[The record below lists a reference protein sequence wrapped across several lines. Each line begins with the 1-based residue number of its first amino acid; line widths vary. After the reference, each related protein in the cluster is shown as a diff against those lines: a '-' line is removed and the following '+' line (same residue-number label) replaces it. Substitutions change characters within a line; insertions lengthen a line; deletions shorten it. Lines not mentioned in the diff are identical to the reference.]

1 MPLHLAK
8 LLDQKDGA
16 DVTFNVGGEIIVA
29 HKIILAARSPVFQA
43 LFYGQMSETR
53 MGHVTIEDM
62 QPVIFKAL
70 LRFIYT
76 GSLHGMIL
84 MGMLTG
90 YALAFTCR
98 C

>member
-1 MPLHLAK
+1 
-8 LLDQKDGA
+8 
-16 DVTFNVGGEIIVA
+16 
-29 HKIILAARSPVFQA
+29 
-43 LFYGQMSETR
+43 

-84 MGMLTG
+84 MGMLRG
-90 YALAFTCR
+90 ICSGIYLPLLIDMPLIG
-98 C
+98 

>member
-1 MPLHLAK
+1 MEPW
-8 LLDQKDGA
+8 
-16 DVTFNVGGEIIVA
+16 
-29 HKIILAARSPVFQA
+29 FQA

-90 YALAFTCR
+90 ICSGIYLPLLIDMPLIG
-98 C
+98 